1 MYWSLAIFLYIPFQ
15 VSPKNRVGTLS
26 PRENHKANM
35 LSQLQ
40 DSVHIDS
47 LKKKL
52 IGDQIRQRMQNNAAA
67 SLSGS
72 AKKRGRGRPP
82 RISKD
87 LSPKENEVRIKFS

>member
-1 MYWSLAIFLYIPFQ
+1 MYGSLVIFLFIPFQ

-87 LSPKENEVRIKFS
+87 LSPKENEVRINP